1 MQSSVTEQR
10 RETQSGLGLGLVGRA
25 FLILFL
31 FNRAAQEDLFSFADP
46 GRALV
51 TTTYLASLLV
61 MAGAVVLFWRNSANS
76 ERPAQAPAETPVA
89 RRIHSLFSE
98 PWYEVPAV
106 LCMVTAGDQF
116 ISSLLAQPPQSTK
129 ATWYLLALI
138 FAGVIGAIASLRD
151 PGRGVRNTALNQRE
165 TPGATSPRTGPLSDP
180 VFRRFLFA
188 FVLVWVASDGVAVL
202 DRESSSVLAW
212 AFLVLGSVLA
222 AIAAAALIQSF
233 RAKQDPTA

>member
-1 MQSSVTEQR
+1 M
-10 RETQSGLGLGLVGRA
+10 GRA

-31 FNRAAQEDLFSFADP
+31 FNRAAQADLFSLKDP

-61 MAGAVVLFWRNSANS
+61 MAGAVVLFWRNSANG
-76 ERPAQAPAETPVA
+76 ERPAQAPAETPAA

-116 ISSLLAQPPQSTK
+116 ISSLLAQPPQSSE

-138 FAGVIGAIASLRD
+138 FAGLIGAIASLRD
-151 PGRGVRNTALNQRE
+151 PNRGVRSGALNQGE
-165 TPGATSPRTGPLSDP
+165 TPGATSPPTGPLSDP
-180 VFRRFLFA
+180 VFRRFLLA
-188 FVLVWVASDGVAVL
+188 FVLVWVASEGVAVL
-202 DRESSSVLAW
+202 DRDSSSVLAW
-212 AFLVLGSVLA
+212 TFLVLGSVLA
-222 AIAAAALIQSF
+222 AIAAAALTQSF
-233 RAKQDPTA
+233 RTRSDPTT